1 MRRRYGSRRMGRMM
15 MHGGCCGSYDEPS
28 VEDKI
33 EMLEE
38 YQRNLE
44 QETADVAERIR
55 RLREEP
61 ADEKETVD
69 I

>member
-1 MRRRYGSRRMGRMM
+1 MIARRMM
-15 MHGGCCGSYDEPS
+15 MAGGGCHGWHEEPS

-55 RLREEP
+55 RLKEAEAEGTGER
-61 ADEKETVD
+61 KETVEV
-69 I
+69 